1 MNYPDLDTL
10 PAELRDA
17 VLSRGGANV
26 YHMLMHSRG
35 MAMGFCAF
43 ADTVFDGCSLPTDL
57 REIAILRVGHR
68 YGSAYEVHQHEALSR
83 LLKIPET
90 VFAACALDGDAAAL
104 SDAQQAIIRWTD
116 MILSDHALHGDALDH
131 AHVQL
136 GAEQLADFV
145 LVVGFYQLICN
156 FLNTF
161 PIKIEEYNTFEKARE
176 YRIAAKGN

>member
-1 MNYPDLDTL
+1 MTYPDLETL
-10 PAELRDA
+10 PAELREA

-43 ADTVFDGCSLPTDL
+43 ADTVFDGCSLPPDL

-83 LLKIPET
+83 LLKIPEA
-90 VFAACALDGDAAAL
+90 VFAACALDADVAAL
-104 SDAQQAIIRWTD
+104 SDGQQAIIGWTD
-116 MILSDHALHGDALDH
+116 MILRDHRLHGDELVRAH
-131 AHVQL
+131 AQL
-136 GAEQLADFV
+136 GTEQLADLV
-145 LVVGFYQLICN
+145 LVVGFYQLVCN

-161 PIKIEEYNTFEKARE
+161 PIEIEDYNTFEKARE